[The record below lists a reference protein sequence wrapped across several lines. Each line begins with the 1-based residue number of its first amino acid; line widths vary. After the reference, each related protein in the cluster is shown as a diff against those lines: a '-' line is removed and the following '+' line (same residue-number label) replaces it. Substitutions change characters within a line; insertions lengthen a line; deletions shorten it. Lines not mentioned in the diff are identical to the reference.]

1 MSDIIHLLPDSV
13 ANQIAAGEVIQRPSS
28 VIKELVENAI
38 DAGAT
43 SIQIIIKDAGRTL
56 IQVIDNGKGMSET
69 DARMSFERHATSK
82 ITNAADLFRLQT
94 MGFRGEALA
103 SIVAI
108 AHVELRTRRAN
119 DELGTCIHIK
129 ASVVEKQEEIA
140 CAVGSNF
147 MIKNLFFNVPARRK
161 FLKTNETEFRHI
173 LTVFQQIAL
182 VYPAISF
189 SLIHNETEV
198 YQLASSNHR
207 VRIGAIFGTKIN
219 QQLLPIE
226 VNTQL
231 ISFFGFIGNPSFA
244 QKRSANQYFF
254 VNGRYIQHPYFYKA
268 IALAYEKLL
277 PPDTKPS
284 FFMYLQV
291 DPSAIDVNIHPTKT
305 EVKFEHEQAIFPI
318 LSAAV
323 KETLGKTNAVPS
335 IDFDQDNALEI
346 PVVSQDTYV
355 APPTIHVNPSYN
367 PFKSTN
373 FSAPTAPKTIGWES
387 LYKEFDAKHTP
398 QSDNA
403 FEHQFEE
410 VIDNEQL
417 SLYPSH
423 EGNKAMLQLRKHY
436 IVLPTEKG
444 ITIIHQHRAHMHL
457 LYTQYVENMQQKRGI
472 SQQLLFPEIVELTP
486 QEHSCLLEILDDIS
500 YIGFRLEEF
509 GKHAYQLVGVPTQLE
524 SATCV
529 DVLHA
534 LLESVQET
542 GNTLKTDMQQTIALT
557 LAKKAAIKT
566 GATLSHEEMNEIVQS
581 VHQGTIPA
589 YTTDGK
595 KILSTISFA
604 EIDKTFN

>member
-82 ITNAADLFRLQT
+82 ITSAADLFRLHT

-103 SIVAI
+103 SIAAI
-108 AHVELRTRRAN
+108 AHVELRTRRAS
-119 DELGTCIHIK
+119 DELGTCIQIK

-173 LTVFQQIAL
+173 LTIFQQIAL
-182 VYPAISF
+182 VYPAIAF
-189 SLIHNETEV
+189 SLTHNETEV
-198 YQLASSNHR
+198 FQLSASNYR
-207 VRIGAIFGTKIN
+207 VRIGAIFGSKIN
-219 QQLLPIE
+219 PQLLPIE

-244 QKRSANQYFF
+244 QKRTSNQYFF

-277 PPDTKPS
+277 PTDTKPS
-284 FFMYLQV
+284 FFIYLQV

-323 KETLGKTNAVPS
+323 KETLGKTNVVPS
-335 IDFDQDNALEI
+335 IDFDQENAPEI
-346 PVVSQDTYV
+346 PVAPHQTYV
-355 APPTIHVNPSYN
+355 APPTIKVDPSYS
-367 PFKSTN
+367 PFTATGY
-373 FSAPTAPKTIGWES
+373 SATPVPKTIGWET
-387 LYKEFDAKHTP
+387 LYKEFDAKKNPSSHSP
-398 QSDNA
+398 CESLYK
-403 FEHQFEE
+403 E
-410 VIDNEQL
+410 VVETEQL
-417 SLYPSH
+417 ALYPSS
-423 EGNKAMLQLRKHY
+423 ETDTSVIQLRKQY
-436 IVLPTEKG
+436 ILFPTEKG
-444 ITIIHQHRAHMHL
+444 ITIIHQQRAHIQHL
-457 LYTQYVENMQQKRGI
+457 YAQYVQNMQQKRGI
-472 SQQLLFPEIVELTP
+472 SQQLLFPEIIELTP
-486 QEHSCLLEILDDIS
+486 SEHSCLLEILEDIS

-509 GKHAYQLVGVPTQLE
+509 GKHTYQVVGVPTQID
-524 SATCV
+524 SALCV
-529 DVLHA
+529 DVLHT
-534 LLESVQET
+534 LIESVQQASTNIKKET
-542 GNTLKTDMQQTIALT
+542 QERIALT

-566 GATLSHEEMNEIVQS
+566 STTLSHEEMNEIVQS
-581 VHQGTIPA
+581 IQHENAQQFTA
-589 YTTDGK
+589 DGK
-595 KILSTISFA
+595 RIVTTISLA
-604 EIDKTFN
+604 EIDKIFN